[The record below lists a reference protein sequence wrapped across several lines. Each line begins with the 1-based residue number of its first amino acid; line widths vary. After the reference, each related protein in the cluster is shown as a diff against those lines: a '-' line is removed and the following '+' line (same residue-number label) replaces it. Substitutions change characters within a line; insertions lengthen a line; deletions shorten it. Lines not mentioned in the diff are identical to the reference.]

1 MLRLLYSCL
10 LRLHPAGFRE
20 RFTEEMLCIFDQT
33 IASKGDRDVRA
44 ACRLLGDGVVSLVRQ
59 WTRIAVSPEEADA
72 LAADSIPADG
82 LPVFC
87 SLPGFK
93 PRPGA
98 MIYGAVLSLATFCVV
113 FFAMRYSW
121 THRAAIVLPVA
132 SYAADSAGA
141 DSSTQSSQRF
151 TLPPVAT
158 SDGQGEQPP
167 QNRFDS
173 RNTAQ
178 LSTPETLTSAQT
190 TTDEIRPASTPGGIE
205 TPFHPKAATRI
216 TMLTRQLG
224 ENTPGKSS
232 AVAVSGTNSS
242 TSTTQYEVVSAPAS
256 AGLEAYA
263 GTYIGYTTSRL
274 EIIVSAKDE
283 QLVIEIDG
291 QHKITTVAAS
301 KTKFLLVGKTNDWI
315 EFVEDQDGAVRELDV
330 YLDGKRIPAHRR

>member
-20 RFTEEMLCIFDQT
+20 RFSEEMLCIFDQT
-33 IASKGDRDVRA
+33 VAGQGERDVRA
-44 ACRLLGDGVVSLVRQ
+44 ACRLLADGVASLVRQ

-72 LAADSIPADG
+72 LAADSIPDVGCPA
-82 LPVFC
+82 FC
-87 SLPGFK
+87 SLPSFK

-121 THRAAIVLPVA
+121 THRAAIVLPVE

-141 DSSTQSSQRF
+141 ESSTPSSQSF
-151 TLPPVAT
+151 TFPSAAS
-158 SDGQGEQPP
+158 SDSQAEAQP

-173 RNTAQ
+173 RNTEQ

-190 TTDEIRPASTPGGIE
+190 TTDEIKPVSIPGGIE
-205 TPFHPKAATRI
+205 TPFYPKAATR
-216 TMLTRQLG
+216 MAQLTPHMG
-224 ENTPGKSS
+224 ENTRGKSS
-232 AVAVSGTNSS
+232 AAAGGGTSSS
-242 TSTTQYEVVSAPAS
+242 TSATQYKVVSAPAS

-263 GTYIGYTTSRL
+263 GTYIADTASRL
-274 EIIVSAKDE
+274 EVIVSTKDGRLE
-283 QLVIEIDG
+283 IEIDG
-291 QHKITTVAAS
+291 QHKIATVAAS
-301 KTKFLLVGKTNDWI
+301 KTKFVLVGKTNDWI

-330 YLDGKRIPAHRR
+330 YLDGERIAAHRR

>member
-33 IASKGDRDVRA
+33 VASQARREMRA
-44 ACRLLGDGVVSLVRQ
+44 ACRLLADGVASLVRQ

-121 THRAAIVLPVA
+121 THRAAIVLPVE
-132 SYAADSAGA
+132 SYAADFSGA
-141 DSSTQSSQRF
+141 DSSTPSSQDF
-151 TLPPVAT
+151 PLPSLAT
-158 SDGQGEQPP
+158 SDSQKGAQP

-173 RNTAQ
+173 RNTEQ

-190 TTDEIRPASTPGGIE
+190 TTDEIKPTTIPGGIE
-205 TPFHPKAATRI
+205 TPFRPKAATRI
-216 TMLTRQLG
+216 TKLTRHLG

-232 AVAVSGTNSS
+232 AAVASGTSSS
-242 TSTTQYEVVSAPAS
+242 TPTTQYEVVSAPAS

-263 GTYIGYTTSRL
+263 GTYTADTASRL
-274 EIIVSAKDE
+274 EVIVSTEDG
-283 QLVIEIDG
+283 QLQIEIDG
-291 QHKITTVAAS
+291 QHKITTVATS

-315 EFVEDQDGAVRELDV
+315 EFVEDQDGAVRELDL
-330 YLDGKRIPAHRR
+330 YLDGERIPAHRR